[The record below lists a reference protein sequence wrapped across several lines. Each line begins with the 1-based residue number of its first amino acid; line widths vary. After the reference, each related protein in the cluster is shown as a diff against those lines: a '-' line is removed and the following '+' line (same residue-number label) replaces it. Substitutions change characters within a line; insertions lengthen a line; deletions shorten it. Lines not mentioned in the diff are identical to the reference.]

1 MPKDYFNDPIEKE
14 TGQSFKASPQA
25 LMFERLVSELQAT
38 LEEEVFFDDSDW
50 PHGFD
55 WSNEADAVWEGL
67 AEDAT
72 LLAKFRTRSPADQVL
87 CRAAGLIYR
96 AICAESPIELEAVCR
111 QFAEIMKLPVP
122 AHAHFLLEEA
132 QNCLQQMG
140 DRAETDDH
148 KRSGA
153 DQGPALEA

>member
-96 AICAESPIELEAVCR
+96 AIFCWRKRGTACSRWVTAQRQMITSGQEPIRVPR
-111 QFAEIMKLPVP
+111 SKRKLPSIP
-122 AHAHFLLEEA
+122 NSIPDRYRSCGRLDDLLPFKDA
-132 QNCLQQMG
+132 
-140 DRAETDDH
+140 
-148 KRSGA
+148 
-153 DQGPALEA
+153 